1 MKKFLVSIGAIAILA
16 VGVGA
21 RPAPPA
27 GNDEA
32 RLAAALQ
39 GYAQAGP
46 AVSCVNLRELGGNK
60 SVGET
65 AIIFEGTT
73 RSRLWVNRPRG
84 GCPDLEN
91 GRALET
97 RTPTGQLCSGD
108 IATVFDPFSRINYGS
123 CGLGEFVPYRR
134 VARR

>member
-1 MKKFLVSIGAIAILA
+1 MKTILLPIGAIAVLAFA
-16 VGVGA
+16 VGA
-21 RPAPPA
+21 APPA

-32 RLAAALQ
+32 KLSAALQ
-39 GYAQAGP
+39 GYSQAGP
-46 AVSCVNLRELGGNK
+46 PVSCVNLRMLGGNK
-60 SVGET
+60 SAGET
-65 AIIFEGTT
+65 AIIFEGTS
-73 RSRLWVNRPRG
+73 RARLWVNRPRG
-84 GCPDLEN
+84 GCPDLEG

-108 IATVFDPFSRINYGS
+108 IATVFDPVSRINYGS

>member
-1 MKKFLVSIGAIAILA
+1 MKTILLPIGAIAVLAFA
-16 VGVGA
+16 VGA
-21 RPAPPA
+21 APQG

-32 RLAAALQ
+32 RLSAALQ
-39 GYAQAGP
+39 GYSQAGP